1 MYNSVIIGRG
11 VVDVRQKHAHL
22 YKRHTIVIL
31 KGYLQVDM
39 WLIIIFMKISIAQI
53 QEYTVYSSFGVCPIN
68 KSCYDLEFYTERQDQ
83 YFTSDSVFLFQNGE
97 HYLGNSLYLANVSN
111 VIMNG
116 SESTNFT
123 IGCQA
128 NIIITNSSNIII
140 SNFNLTRDQPG
151 CPHAQSALVVNMSHL
166 VLLMDVVFYGRNQ
179 SQAVLIKHTSVSIS
193 DCSFYNWSSEYGGAA
208 NIQSSNVTLCGN
220 VVFQNNIGYYGG
232 ALYVYKSY
240 VTFNNDTW
248 KEFRHHWD
256 SYINVLLSKR
266 CLHGTTDFT
275 NNLAIKDGGA
285 LIIAESLLQVFEKVS
300 FAHNLAGYNGGAL
313 MCDNST
319 VSLCGNVILSY
330 NIAKNRSGG
339 AIDMNNSTLLAYA
352 KVIIHNNLAPV
363 GGGILAFSCSLIICK
378 GYILFFDNV
387 ATYSGGALLLDY
399 CSYINMTSPLSLLF
413 KRNKAKDFG
422 GSIYQYS
429 YHYPTDQCFF
439 RIVGSSTVE
448 NITIRFINST
458 ATFGSDIFSKNL
470 DGCEVVINNQSSIS
484 GYEYLLG
491 KNEFLSYASPP
502 RQLCLLKNGSYN
514 CSVLFEMF
522 SSPPGKTLNISAIV
536 VGALQISV
544 PTDAIIHK
552 LIGSPRVSIVRKYD
566 KESIYQKNTSLQF
579 SFYTQYTDRSFQF
592 QIYPI
597 EKRDEDERLVI
608 EVFIENC
615 PPGFQLIEEQC
626 TCEENINSFK
636 NAKCDIDSG
645 LIKFPKGHWIKII
658 KNNSVYKGFTY
669 SINCPAK
676 FCVSDKPIWLNFS
689 SLNLDEPQC
698 QSNHAGVLCAACKEN
713 YSLTLGDLD
722 CALCEDKYISLLLVF
737 MAAGIMLVAL
747 LLILQI
753 NISTGT
759 VNGLILYANLV
770 NIHRERIFPP
780 NTISSPLLLF
790 ISWIN
795 LDFGISSCFYN
806 GLNYYWYTWLQ
817 FVFPLYLWLLTL
829 LVIICSRYFKMFR
842 ALLGSNPVA
851 MLATI
856 ILFSYTKLLQVSL
869 QILDFR
875 EIHYS
880 YNNSTTNVWKL
891 DPTLTYWGPG
901 YLSIAT
907 FALSLLVLFLAPYN
921 LLILSGYKLQAY
933 SNRKGL
939 QWLNKLKP
947 FLDAYYAPFTRNGRF
962 WPGLLLFLRA
972 CVLISDT
979 ASLEYRKDV
988 TLIITSTLF
997 TLAISLSWTCSI
1009 YENKYI
1015 NVLEM
1020 SYIFNSIILVTGTYC
1035 ITKDGGNQLALV
1047 YVSISIALLEFVCVL
1062 IYHILIRILKFQAV
1076 KQLKW
1081 IHVKQVREMFT
1092 KKLFKVKDIELNEA
1106 ANASTTTFS
1115 LREPLLESL

>member
-1 MYNSVIIGRG
+1 
-11 VVDVRQKHAHL
+11 
-22 YKRHTIVIL
+22 
-31 KGYLQVDM
+31 
-39 WLIIIFMKISIAQI
+39 MKISLAQI
-53 QEYTVYSSFGVCPIN
+53 QEYTVYSSTSECFIN
-68 KSCYDLEFYTERQDQ
+68 KSCYDLKFYTEKQDQ
-83 YFTSDSVFLFQNGE
+83 YFTSDSVFLLQSGE
-97 HYLGNSLYLANVSN
+97 HYLDTPLYLVNASN
-111 VIMNG
+111 VILNG
-116 SESTNFT
+116 SELTNV
-123 IGCQA
+123 ILGCQTS
-128 NIIITNSSNIII
+128 IIITNSSDIIVSSLGI
-140 SNFNLTRDQPG
+140 TQDQPG
-151 CPHAQSALVVNMSHL
+151 CPHAQSAIVVNISHL
-166 VLLMDVVFYGRNQ
+166 VLLMDVVFYGINR
-179 SQAVLIKHTSVSIS
+179 SQAVLIKRSSVSLS
-193 DCSFYNWSSEYGGAA
+193 DCSFYNWNSEYGGAA

-220 VVFQNNIGYYGG
+220 VMFQNNIGHYGG
-232 ALYVYKSY
+232 AMYVNKSN
-240 VTFNNDTW
+240 VTLNNDTW

-256 SYINVLLSKR
+256 RYINVQLSKR

-285 LIIAESLLQVFEKVS
+285 LAITESLLQLFQKVS
-300 FAHNLAGYNGGAL
+300 FVHNLARYGA
-313 MCDNST
+313 
-319 VSLCGNVILSY
+319 
-330 NIAKNRSGG
+330 GG
-339 AIDMNNSTLLAYA
+339 AISMDSSTLWAH
-352 KVIIHNNLAPV
+352 VTIIFSNNEANI
-363 GGGILAFSCSLIICK
+363 GGGISASYCSVIVCK
-378 GYILFFDNV
+378 GYILFINNV
-387 ATYSGGALLLDY
+387 AILGGALFFDGY
-399 CSYINMTSPLSLLF
+399 SYINMTSPLSLLF
-413 KRNKAKDFG
+413 KRNKAKHFG
-422 GSIYQYS
+422 GSVYHYS

-439 RIVGSSTVE
+439 TIVESNSVKNLFIKFLNSS
-448 NITIRFINST
+448 
-458 ATFGSDIFSKNL
+458 AKFGSDIYSNNL
-470 DGCEVVINNQSSIS
+470 DECKVVINNQSSIS
-484 GYEYLLG
+484 GYEYLLN
-491 KNEFLSYASPP
+491 KNEFLSFASPP
-502 RQLCLLKNGSYN
+502 RKLCLLKNGSYN
-514 CSVLFEMF
+514 CSVLFEIF
-522 SSPPGKTLNISAIV
+522 YSPPGKTLNISAIV

-552 LIGSPRVSIVRKYD
+552 LIRSPPVSIVKKN
-566 KESIYQKNTSLQF
+566 KESIYQKNINLKF
-579 SFYTQYTDRSFQF
+579 SFYTQYTDKSFLF

-608 EVFIENC
+608 KVFIENC
-615 PPGFQLIEEQC
+615 PPGFQLIEKQC
-626 TCEENINSFK
+626 TCEENIK
-636 NAKCDIDSG
+636 NAKCNIDSG

-658 KNNSVYKGFTY
+658 KNNSVYKGFMY
-669 SINCPAK
+669 STNCPAK
-676 FCVSDKPIWLNFS
+676 FCVSDKPMWLNFS

-698 QSNHAGVLCAACKEN
+698 LPNHAGILCAACKEY

-737 MAAGIMLVAL
+737 MAAGIVLVAL
-747 LLILQI
+747 LLLLQI
-753 NISTGT
+753 NVSTGT
-759 VNGLILYANLV
+759 INGLILYANLV

-780 NTISSPLLLF
+780 NTKSSPLLWF

-795 LDFGISSCFYN
+795 LDFGFSSCFYN
-806 GLNYYWYTWLQ
+806 GLNNYWYTWLQ

-856 ILFSYTKLLQVSL
+856 ILLSYTKLLQVSL
-869 QILDFR
+869 QILDFK

-880 YNNSTTNVWKL
+880 YNNSTTYVWKL
-891 DPTLTYWGPG
+891 DPTQLYWGPG

-972 CVLISDT
+972 CVLISET
-979 ASLEYRKDV
+979 ASLENRKDV
-988 TLIITSTLF
+988 TLIITAILF

-1015 NVLEM
+1015 NVLEI
-1020 SYIFNSIILVTGTYC
+1020 SYIINSIILVTGTYC

-1047 YVSISIALLEFVCVL
+1047 YVSISIALLEFVGVL
-1062 IYHILIRILKFQAV
+1062 IYHILIRIFKFQAV

-1081 IHVKQVREMFT
+1081 IHVKQVREIFKT
-1092 KKLFKVKDIELNEA
+1092 KFLKVNIELNEA